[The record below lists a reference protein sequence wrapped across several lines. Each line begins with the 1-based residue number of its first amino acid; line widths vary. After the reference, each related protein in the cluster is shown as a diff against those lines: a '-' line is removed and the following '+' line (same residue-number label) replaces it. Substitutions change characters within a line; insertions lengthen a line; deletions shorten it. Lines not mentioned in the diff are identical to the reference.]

1 MVYEDEAMRFFREI
15 KKYWKFAVYAARSDL
30 RAEVANSYL
39 NWLWW
44 IIEPLSSML
53 VYTMVFGV
61 LFKNNEMYFPLFIFV
76 GITVWDY
83 FGRCVTSSVNL
94 LRDNQHIISRVY
106 LPKYI
111 LLVQRMLVLA
121 FKMLI
126 SWILAAVMMAAF
138 RVPVGINMI
147 FFIPTLIV
155 FFIFCFAISL
165 YFLHFGVYVS
175 DLSNLLSIALNLLFY
190 MTGIFYNVQKSFPAP
205 FGYLLQRINPVAHLI
220 FCFRKALLYNE
231 RPSCI
236 MLSIWLGIS
245 LILAAIGLRLIYKN
259 ENNYVKLI

>member
-1 MVYEDEAMRFFREI
+1 MRFFREI
-15 KKYWKFAVYAARSDL
+15 KSYWRFAVYAAKCDL
-30 RAEVANSYL
+30 RAEVADSYL

-53 VYTMVFGV
+53 VFAAVFGV
-61 LFKNNEMYFPLFIFV
+61 LFRSNELYFPLFIFV

-83 FGRCVTSSVNL
+83 FNRCITSSVNL
-94 LRDNQHIISRVY
+94 LRDNRHIISRIY
-106 LPKYI
+106 IPKHI
-111 LLVQRMLVLA
+111 LLIQRMLVLA

-126 SWILAAVMMAAF
+126 CWVLTALMMAAF
-138 RVPVGINMI
+138 HVPVGINMI

-155 FFIFCFAISL
+155 FFVFCFAVSL

-175 DLSNLLSIALNLLFY
+175 DLSNLLGIVLNLLFY
-190 MTGIFYNVQKSFPAP
+190 VTGIFYNVQESFPAP
-205 FGYLLQRINPVAHLI
+205 FGWLLQRINPVAHLI

-236 MLSIWLGIS
+236 MLTVWFAIS
-245 LILAAIGLRLIYKN
+245 VLLAAVGLHVIYKN
-259 ENNYVKLI
+259 ENSYVKMI

>member
-1 MVYEDEAMRFFREI
+1 MRFFREI
-15 KKYWKFAVYAARSDL
+15 KQYAGFAFYAAKSDL
-30 RAEVANSYL
+30 KAEVANSYL

-44 IIEPLSSML
+44 IIEPLCSML
-53 VYTMVFGV
+53 VYAVVFGI
-61 LFKNNEMYFPLFIFV
+61 LFKNSEAYFPLFIFI
-76 GITVWDY
+76 GITVWD
-83 FGRCVTSSVNL
+83 FFSRCVTSSVNL

-111 LLVQRMLVLA
+111 LLIQRMLVLA

-126 SWILAAVMMAAF
+126 CWILTALMMIVF

-147 FFIPTLIV
+147 FFIPTLFV
-155 FFIFCFAISL
+155 FFVFCFAVSL

-175 DLSNLLSIALNLLFY
+175 DLSNLLGIVLNLMFY
-190 MTGIFYNVQKSFPAP
+190 VTGIFYNVQESFPAP
-205 FGYLLQRINPVAHLI
+205 IGWFLQRINPVAHII

-236 MLSIWLGIS
+236 MLGVWLGIS
-245 LILAAIGLRLIYKN
+245 VLLAVIGLHLVYKN
-259 ENNYVKLI
+259 ENAYVKMI

>member
-1 MVYEDEAMRFFREI
+1 MRFLREM
-15 KKYWKFAVYAARSDL
+15 KKYGGFALYAARADL

-53 VYTMVFGV
+53 VFTLVFGV
-61 LFKNNEMYFPLFIFV
+61 LFKNNDPHFSLFVFL

-83 FGRCVTSSVNL
+83 FSRCVMSSVNL

-126 SWILAAVMMAAF
+126 CWGMVALMMIGF
-138 RVPVGINMI
+138 RVHVGVNLV
-147 FFIPTLIV
+147 FFLPTLAV
-155 FFIFCFAISL
+155 FFTFCFAVSL

-175 DLSNLLSIALNLLFY
+175 DLSNLLGIALNLMFY
-190 MTGIFYNVQKSFPAP
+190 VTGIFYNIQESFPAP

-220 FCFRKALLYNE
+220 FCFRKALLYDQ

-236 MLSIWLGIS
+236 MLGIWFTIS
-245 LILAAIGLRLIYKN
+245 VLLAAGGLRLVYRN
-259 ENNYVKLI
+259 ENNYVKML